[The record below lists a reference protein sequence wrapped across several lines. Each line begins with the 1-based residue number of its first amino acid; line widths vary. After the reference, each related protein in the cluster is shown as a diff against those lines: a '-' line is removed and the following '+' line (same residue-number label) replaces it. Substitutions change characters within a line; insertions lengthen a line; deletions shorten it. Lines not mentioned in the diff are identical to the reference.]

1 MVDLDRITAADRMR
15 REQSCSIHT
24 DDHIN
29 SRPGFNPDR
38 ANGHSI
44 ATTTVDHRGCGR
56 SHFAADYRHQST
68 ADGISVA
75 DTAAVDRRDCR
86 ATDLDRAAV
95 IRAAAHLDAM
105 GMPAVADADCRKNS
119 SRHSTLRAWPDV
131 LAEHEERDL
140 GLDQLADKRQI
151 LLASAAKLVV

>member
-1 MVDLDRITAADRMR
+1 MVDLDRIAAADRLR

-29 SRPGFNPDR
+29 SRAGFNPDR
-38 ANGHSI
+38 ANGRSI
-44 ATTTVDHRGCGR
+44 AITTIDHRGCGR
-56 SHFAADYRHQST
+56 SPFAANHRHQST

-75 DTAAVDRRDCR
+75 DAAANRGHCC
-86 ATDLDRAAV
+86 ATDVDRAAG
-95 IRAAAHLDAM
+95 IGAAAHLDAM
-105 GMPAVADADCRKNS
+105 GMPAVADAGCRKNS